1 MARPTIVKNEYVKK
15 LETAFNNGANVSE
28 ACSYAG
34 ISRQVFY
41 NHLKGSVEFFDKMQ
55 TAVYS
60 PKLKALKIIMQS
72 INKGDVGTAKWLLEK
87 RYGFIQED
95 LGKEL
100 SEGIVER
107 YTTIDAIKEALNY
120 VRGMHHEGEKP
131 REQIKV

>member
-1 MARPTIVKNEYVKK
+1 
-15 LETAFNNGANVSE
+15 
-28 ACSYAG
+28 
-34 ISRQVFY
+34 
-41 NHLKGSVEFFDKMQ
+41 MQ

-72 INKGDVGTAKWLLEK
+72 INKGDVSTAKWLLEK

-120 VRGMHHEGEKP
+120 VKGMHNKGEKSD
-131 REQIKV
+131 EQIKV